1 VTSEEPKKR
10 AVSDQRN
17 IVRQKLPGQ
26 RDTDRQ
32 KLPDQRSSVRRAE
45 MDRNDTGRQKAA
57 HTGGGALVDW
67 LVFAAAFALY
77 AAGASPALG
86 WLDSPEL
93 VAASV
98 ELGVPHSPGHPL
110 PVFLG
115 HIATLVP
122 LGDLAL
128 RVNLTAAAA
137 GAAACAMLSAAG
149 RAVAVR
155 VAPELPARARAAL
168 SASAALV
175 FAASWAAWSQAVR
188 AEVYALVAALLVAAL
203 AAVLAWDA
211 GRRPRWLV
219 AAGLAGGLALASHHL
234 IAALLL
240 APAGLFVLV
249 RRRGERMGAGLAGA
263 TALAGVLGL
272 AAFLY
277 LPVRSAAPSAPELDW
292 GAPRVA
298 SRFAWTVSGAM
309 FAGTTT
315 AEQVS
320 SRGVDAA
327 QAMWAVGEAAG
338 APLALLAA
346 VGGLLLLLRGGASAS
361 RCAAL
366 LVAVSAASVAGRA
379 LLGFDPETQDHHGY
393 LLPGAAAVVLLAV
406 AGAAA
411 VAQAGSRANVRAAI
425 AALLAAG
432 GLVIAGARVATGWP
446 DAALTAAHA
455 SDDLARAEIERLP
468 PRALLVASYFQTGYR
483 ALALRAAEGTRPD
496 VAVLHRGMLTLPGA
510 AEDAA
515 RRHPELAALVRA
527 PLAAG
532 RPTPVDELARVAAS
546 RPVLVELDPDLDRAA
561 HPHLVS
567 LGRFA
572 RFSPAVPEE
581 RERAA
586 SEAAEPTAHRDLA
599 RLVAT
604 ARGSDRDDARRALL
618 WLDFSLLDHYCA
630 LTRRG
635 PAQEALRR
643 AWDLFPGDVILE
655 QRAARCR
662 LSVPPVP

>member
-1 VTSEEPKKR
+1 MRAGGVTSAEPKKR
-10 AVSDQRN
+10 ALPGHGNTSRQAEPDGRN
-17 IVRQKLPGQ
+17 IVRHKLAHSG
-26 RDTDRQ
+26 
-32 KLPDQRSSVRRAE
+32 RAVL
-45 MDRNDTGRQKAA
+45 A
-57 HTGGGALVDW
+57 DW

-98 ELGVPHSPGHPL
+98 NLGVPHSPGHPL

-115 HIATLVP
+115 HIAALVP

-128 RVNLTAAAA
+128 RVNLSAAAA

-149 RAVAVR
+149 RAVAMR
-155 VAPELPARARAAL
+155 VAPELPAGARAAL

-211 GRRPRWLV
+211 ERRPRWLV
-219 AAGLAGGLALASHHL
+219 AAGLAGGLALATHHL
-234 IAALLL
+234 IAALFLL
-240 APAGLFVLV
+240 PAGLFVLV
-249 RRRGERMGAGLAGA
+249 RRRGERASAALAGA

-309 FAGTTT
+309 FAGTAT

-320 SRGVDAA
+320 PLGEDAA
-327 QAMWAVGEAAG
+327 QAIWAVGEATG

-366 LVAVSAASVAGRA
+366 LVAVAAAAVAGRA
-379 LLGFDPETQDHHGY
+379 LFGFDPETQDHHGY

-411 VAQAGSRANVRAAI
+411 VAQAGSREKVRTVI

-432 GLVIAGARVATGWP
+432 GPVIAAARVATGWP
-446 DAALTAAHA
+446 DAALTAAYA

-468 PRALLVASYFQTGYR
+468 PRALLVTSYFQTGHR
-483 ALALRAAEGTRPD
+483 ALALRAVESTRPD
-496 VAVLHRGMLTLPGA
+496 VTVLHRGMLTLPGA
-510 AEDAA
+510 AEDAE
-515 RRHPELAALVRA
+515 RRHPDLAALVRA

-532 RPTPVDELARVAAS
+532 RPTPLAELARVAES

-572 RFSPAVPEE
+572 RFAPNPPDE
-581 RERAA
+581 RERTDAEALEPAA
-586 SEAAEPTAHRDLA
+586 QRALA

-604 ARGSDRDDARRALL
+604 ARGSDRADARGALL

-630 LTRRG
+630 LSRRE

-655 QRAARCR
+655 ERAARCR

>member
-1 VTSEEPKKR
+1 VTSTEPKKR
-10 AVSDQRN
+10 AV
-17 IVRQKLPGQ
+17 
-26 RDTDRQ
+26 
-32 KLPDQRSSVRRAE
+32 PDQWNTVRHKLAHS
-45 MDRNDTGRQKAA
+45 GRV
-57 HTGGGALVDW
+57 ALADW

-77 AAGASPALG
+77 GAGASPALG
-86 WLDSPEL
+86 WLDCPEL

-98 ELGVPHSPGHPL
+98 ELGIPHSPGHPL

-115 HIATLVP
+115 HIAALVP
-122 LGDLAL
+122 LGDLTL
-128 RVNLTAAAA
+128 RVNLSAAAA

-155 VAPELPARARAAL
+155 VAPELPAGARAAL

-203 AAVLAWDA
+203 SAALAWDA
-211 GRRPRWLV
+211 ERRSRWLV
-219 AAGLAGGLALASHHL
+219 AAGLAGGLALATHHL
-234 IAALLL
+234 IAALFLL
-240 APAGLFVLV
+240 PAALFVLV
-249 RRRGERMGAGLAGA
+249 RRRGERASAALAGA

-298 SRFAWTVSGAM
+298 SRFVWTVSGAM
-309 FAGTTT
+309 FAGTAT

-320 SRGVDAA
+320 PLGEDAA

-338 APLALLAA
+338 APLTVLAA
-346 VGGLLLLLRGGASAS
+346 VGALLLLLRGGASAS

-366 LVAVSAASVAGRA
+366 LVAIAAAAVAGRA
-379 LLGFDPETQDHHGY
+379 LFGFDPETQDHHGY
-393 LLPGAAAVVLLAV
+393 LLPGVAAMVLLAV

-411 VAQAGSRANVRAAI
+411 VAQAGTRERVRTVI
-425 AALLAAG
+425 ATLLAAG
-432 GLVIAGARVATGWP
+432 GLVIAAARVATGWP
-446 DAALTAAHA
+446 DAALTAAYA
-455 SDDLARAEIERLP
+455 SDDLARAELERLP
-468 PRALLVASYFQTGYR
+468 PRALLVTSYFQTGYR
-483 ALALRAAEGTRPD
+483 ALALRAVENTRPD
-496 VAVLHRGMLTLPGA
+496 VTVLHRGMLTLPGA

-515 RRHPELAALVRA
+515 RRHPELASLVRA

-532 RPTPVDELARVAAS
+532 RPTPVAELGRVAAA

-572 RFSPAVPEE
+572 RFAPTPPDE
-581 RERAA
+581 RERTDA
-586 SEAAEPTAHRDLA
+586 EALEPVAQRGLA

-604 ARGSDRDDARRALL
+604 ARGSERADARGALL

-630 LTRRG
+630 LSRRE

-655 QRAARCR
+655 ERATRCR